1 MTVGVSAPKTR
12 GFLSGL
18 GTAFS
23 PGAAHKLDVG
33 AIVQETTAIHVKLVH
48 SRSKPSIST
57 KVATLRRLLLHGELG
72 SAFMDVADVS
82 MHFLWSVS

>member
-23 PGAAHKLDVG
+23 SGAAHKLDMG
-33 AIVQETTAIHVKLVH
+33 ATVQETTAIHVKLVH

-57 KVATLRRLLLHGELG
+57 KVATLRRLLLHGGEGELG
-72 SAFMDVADVS
+72 SAFTDVADVS
-82 MHFLWSVS
+82 IPFL